1 MKKYWFTLYPD
12 TFLWIK
18 ENVGF
23 IYNANNYSKIRFLNE
38 GQVAEITKLLL
49 DITNLYC
56 VEVTEC
62 LLEDEDVNAW
72 IHKIIRFGCG
82 SLIENM
88 AMAQRPLSLPPILK
102 LQDDAEYYKWEHKQN
117 IDGNVIHNLHNLV
130 FYINGSEYGNDL
142 YSKQILYPIKSEQL
156 LDREDICWFTTN
168 SKYSSYLSEVLI
180 VGNPF
185 KVPYWADMI
194 CELKKTCAV
203 TLYITIQDIA
213 KEFSRIKELFAIV
226 SINLLI
232 ADYTI
237 LDLLPEIDVRSDDI
251 SYTFIVTS
259 EEEYEM
265 ASRYSEKL
273 KKKNLNIIPVYTG
286 LNMPFI
292 EEYLFFNEENLKDI
306 ALSKRDIFVRQTLNV
321 FHFGKLYIM
330 PNGNIYSNLNGA
342 SMGTIKESP
351 HDIVYRE
358 MTEGHSWLRIRN
370 QKPCCDCIYQWLC
383 PSPSNYELAIG
394 KPNLCHVKP

>member
-1 MKKYWFTLYPD
+1 MIKYWFTLYPD

-185 KVPYWADMI
+185 KVPYWQI
-194 CELKKTCAV
+194 
-203 TLYITIQDIA
+203 
-213 KEFSRIKELFAIV
+213 
-226 SINLLI
+226 
-232 ADYTI
+232 
-237 LDLLPEIDVRSDDI
+237 
-251 SYTFIVTS
+251 
-259 EEEYEM
+259 
-265 ASRYSEKL
+265 
-273 KKKNLNIIPVYTG
+273 
-286 LNMPFI
+286 
-292 EEYLFFNEENLKDI
+292 
-306 ALSKRDIFVRQTLNV
+306 
-321 FHFGKLYIM
+321 
-330 PNGNIYSNLNGA
+330 
-342 SMGTIKESP
+342 
-351 HDIVYRE
+351 
-358 MTEGHSWLRIRN
+358 
-370 QKPCCDCIYQWLC
+370 
-383 PSPSNYELAIG
+383 
-394 KPNLCHVKP
+394 